1 MQMSRHLDWLE
12 QMHTLH
18 YSVEILYVVTG
29 YQITQLRDGEET
41 GKVAEGPTLE
51 DAINIAMAEGWTV

>member
-1 MQMSRHLDWLE
+1 MSKHLDWLE

-29 YQITQLRDGEET
+29 YQITQLYDGSET
-41 GKVAEGPTLE
+41 GRVAEGETLE
-51 DAINIAMAEGWTV
+51 EAIDTAINDGWTV

>member
-1 MQMSRHLDWLE
+1 MKQLAWLE
-12 QMHTLH
+12 KMHTLH

-41 GKVAEGPTLE
+41 GKSAEGETLE
-51 DAINIAMAEGWTV
+51 DAINIAIAEGWTV